1 MSICLPRSALQ
12 PLHAQ
17 ECAISYIW
25 ETDKE
30 RKKFEMDTAARLEE
44 HDRCK
49 GEDTNVDGSIN
60 LLNCVSSKERDRPFQ
75 SKKGQVVYFLT
86 CKTSGYWS
94 VFGLSKFHAV
104 AKKKTEKR
112 QFTYY
117 VTLVRYL
124 TWAKDII
131 YNRKPTSLS

>member
-17 ECAISYIW
+17 ECAVSYLW

-30 RKKFEMDTAARLEE
+30 RKKIEMDTAARLE
-44 HDRCK
+44 DNSRCK
-49 GEDTNVDGSIN
+49 GKDNVDGSLD
-60 LLNCVSSKERDRPFQ
+60 LLTCISSKERDRPFQ
-75 SKKGQVVYFLT
+75 AKKGQVVYFLT

-94 VFGLSKFHAV
+94 VFGLSKFHSV
-104 AKKKTEKR
+104 AKKKSEKR

-117 VTLVRYL
+117 MTLVRYL
-124 TWAKDII
+124 TWTKNII
-131 YNRKPTSLS
+131 YNRKPIVLA